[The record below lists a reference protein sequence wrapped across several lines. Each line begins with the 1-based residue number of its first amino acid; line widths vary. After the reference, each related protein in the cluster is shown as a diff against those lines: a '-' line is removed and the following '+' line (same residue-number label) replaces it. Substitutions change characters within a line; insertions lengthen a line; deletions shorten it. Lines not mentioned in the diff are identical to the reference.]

1 MKCNQEDEG
10 DDDVFHVKKNN
21 QMKDSEVPIQFAN
34 SIIAKAGKNVSS
46 CVYYLN
52 QSILENSGDGL
63 DIDAKQQLL
72 SESCKAEEELKHL
85 LKQMKENEKETSIL
99 LAQPNNNDLEAI
111 LVGAKEVNDALLE
124 EIALARQFSSNAS
137 NRKKLLKK
145 LEVFAKQWR
154 IRKRKCNDFLD
165 FIEDSSEGTV
175 KKKNCLN
182 GSGQIEI
189 ESDEKAIEAAKQFH
203 KRMVER
209 RGEKNDGKLFVGVT
223 ITSSKGVERV
233 YL

>member
-10 DDDVFHVKKNN
+10 DDDVFHVKKKN
-21 QMKDSEVPIQFAN
+21 QKKDSEVPVQFAN
-34 SIIAKAGKNVSS
+34 SIIAKTGKNVSS

-52 QSILENSGDGL
+52 QSILENSGNGL

-99 LAQPNNNDLEAI
+99 VAQPNNNDLEAI

-223 ITSSKGVERV
+223 ITSSRGVERV